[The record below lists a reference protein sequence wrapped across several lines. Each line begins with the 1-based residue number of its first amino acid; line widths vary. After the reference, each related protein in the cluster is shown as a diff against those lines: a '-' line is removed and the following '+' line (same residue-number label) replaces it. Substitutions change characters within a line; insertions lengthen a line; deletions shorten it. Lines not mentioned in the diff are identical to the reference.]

1 MADAGA
7 VAAPAAAGDALPP
20 ALRQSGLPARPRAA
34 SPPRHAAADAAP
46 LCAKCGRPAARPRDC
61 EHTGWAA
68 YCTECYV
75 ELHYYL
81 TEPAG
86 ADGR

>member
-7 VAAPAAAGDALPP
+7 GDAAGPPPRRPPGPAPLPGAALQARPAAGAPAP
-20 ALRQSGLPARPRAA
+20 
-34 SPPRHAAADAAP
+34 
-46 LCAKCGRPAARPRDC
+46 CAKCGRPAPRPRDC
-61 EHTGWAA
+61 EHTGWEA

-86 ADGR
+86 ADGS

>member
-7 VAAPAAAGDALPP
+7 VDAAAPPAEPP
-20 ALRQSGLPARPRAA
+20 LRPSGPPARPLAA
-34 SPPRHAAADAAP
+34 SPPRAAAAAGDP
-46 LCAKCGRPAARPRDC
+46 PCAKCGRPAARPRDC